1 MTLDEKFVLPDGCHA
16 VEDGRP
22 IGHVTSTYFSP
33 TLSRSIALGL
43 IEEGHSRVGST
54 IEFSVSKTES
64 AFGKLV
70 DPVFYDKEGKRQD
83 V

>member
-1 MTLDEKFVLPDGCHA
+1 MSLDEKLVLPDGCHA

-22 IGHVTSTYFSP
+22 IGHITSTYFSP

-54 IEFSVSKTES
+54 IEFSVSKDES

-70 DPVFYDKEGKRQD
+70 NPVFYDKEGKRQD
-83 V
+83 A